1 MKVEFV
7 VDMTLV
13 SGHRAQVI
21 DSLELPDDT
30 DPDAQED
37 QIHEHMTRTW
47 AEARQG
53 KSLLV
58 FNRAT
63 DMRSGDP
70 VFLSVDANSIATLA
84 TCVVIR
90 VSKDEKDE
98 QAEQLAL
105 DLDNTEPTYGDTP
118 PAEAREVPEDA
129 V

>member
-1 MKVEFV
+1 
-7 VDMTLV
+7 MTLA

-37 QIHEHMTRTW
+37 QVHEHMTRTW

-53 KSLLV
+53 KTLLV
-58 FNRAT
+58 FSRAT
-63 DMRSGDP
+63 DMRTGDP

-90 VSKDEKDE
+90 VPKDEKDE
-98 QAEQLAL
+98 NEAEQLAL
-105 DLDNTEPTYGDTP
+105 DLNAADNTEPTYSDTP
-118 PAEAREVPEDA
+118 PAEAREVPEDG

>member
-13 SGHRAQVI
+13 SGHRAQVV

-30 DPDAQED
+30 GPDAQED
-37 QIHEHMTRTW
+37 QVHEHMTRTW

-53 KSLLV
+53 KTLLV

-63 DMRSGDP
+63 DMRTGDP

-90 VSKDEKDE
+90 APRDEK
-98 QAEQLAL
+98 AEQLAL
-105 DLDNTEPTYGDTP
+105 DLNAADNTEPTYGDTP
-118 PAEAREVPEDA
+118 PVQTEGASEDG